1 MRMRRK
7 ITDFLAP
14 MEMEILNEE
23 TLLFS
28 GRKERPKQAP
38 FVTRK

>member
-1 MRMRRK
+1 MRCE
-7 ITDFLAP
+7 ITAFLAP

-28 GRKERPKQAP
+28 DRKERPTEAP
-38 FVTRK
+38 FMA